1 MSHRLVLARLCRKV
15 GQLDLALDEIKQ
27 AQSFGAADSAL
38 LIELGRVHEDRR
50 ELDHAL
56 DAYER
61 AISLNQSSAE
71 AHFRAGLVLKNLKA
85 YAQAA
90 RMLKRAVDLNPKDP
104 ETFHQLAAVHALALV
119 HGGLMQTAVPT

>member
-1 MSHRLVLARLCRKV
+1 L
-15 GQLDLALDEIKQ
+15 
-27 AQSFGAADSAL
+27 AL

-90 RMLKRAVDLNPKDP
+90 RMFKRAVDLNPKDP
-104 ETFHQLAAVHALALV
+104 ETFHQLAAVHALELV